1 MDFKEYIKE
10 LDRLYSVG
18 NTTEH
23 SFRGALASYLQTILP
38 RFVITN
44 EPRRIDC
51 GAPDYVITQ
60 KNEPIAFL
68 EAKDINDSDLDGRKE
83 HKEQFN
89 RYKESL
95 NRVVFTDY
103 LDFHL
108 YVDGEFMD
116 AVRIA
121 ETRGNHI
128 VGLSENEAKFNEL
141 IISLAT
147 GGRQRITSSSRL
159 ARQMAGK
166 AHLLAE
172 MVKNTL
178 TLEGEES
185 DTEIAAQLRAFRD
198 VLIHDLKADEFA
210 DIYAQTIVYGMF
222 TARLN
227 DTTPED
233 FSRQEAAELIPKSNP
248 FLRRIFQSIAGYDI
262 DSNIEWIVDDLASMF
277 AATDAAKIMANYG
290 SDKRHSD
297 PIVHFYE
304 DFLAEYDPKLRKARG
319 VWYTPAPVVKFIV
332 KSVDE
337 ILQTEFGLPMGLAD
351 SSTIK
356 VSRAIEQSRDKSSA
370 DGMKHEEVDVHRVQI
385 LDPATGTGTFLA
397 EVIQQIRDKFD
408 GMEGMWPSYVEKSLI
423 PRIHGF
429 EILMAS
435 YTIAHLK
442 LALTLK
448 NTGYD
453 GKMDKRLNVFLT
465 NSLEEA
471 TPRATNLFAKWLS
484 DEADAASLVK
494 TETPVMICIGNPPY
508 SISSQN
514 SGKWITEL
522 VANYKK
528 NLNERNIQP
537 LSDDYIKF
545 IRLGQHYIHKDGEGI
560 LAYISNNGFLDGI
573 IHRQMRKSLLEEFDK
588 IYILNLH
595 GNNRRKET
603 APDGTPD
610 ENVFDIMQGV
620 SINLFVKT
628 GKKDIGQLAS
638 VFYKDLFGLRNVKY
652 EHLANKSFLTE
663 DWKKLKPIE
672 PYYFFVH
679 KDFST
684 QEDYDKGVPIDK
696 LFQRNVC
703 GIKTSKDVVNV
714 WSSKEDVQKMV
725 NDLLLI
731 DEESFRNKYHVG
743 PDSRDWS
750 ISRSRADI
758 KEAMGKG
765 SFRIEEYQYRPFD
778 SKFIV
783 YTGKTNGIVARP
795 RFREFFPML
804 QPMNSS
810 LILCRQLS
818 SESWNHVFA
827 SRTISDLN
835 SISIRTKEISYVF
848 SLYTTGEAGQ
858 NVFES
863 GGLVPN
869 LNKDIVT
876 SFENSIGGIIEPQSL
891 FDYIYAILH
900 SLKYRQTYKEFLKI
914 DFPRIPYPMDA
925 EQFHRL
931 AEKGAELRKLHLMEN
946 AGTWK
951 TGITFPVVGENNENP
966 VEAISFS
973 DGKVYINSNQ
983 YFGGVSELAWNFYI
997 GGYQPAQKWLKD
1009 RRGRK
1014 LEWEDVMLYGRI
1026 IYALNETDRI
1036 MKEIDEIGVI

>member
-23 SFRGALASYLQTILP
+23 SFRGSLASYLQTILP

-108 YVDGEFMD
+108 YVDGEFVD

-128 VGLSENEAKFNEL
+128 VSLPENEAKFNEL
-141 IISLAT
+141 ITSLAT

-351 SSTIK
+351 SSMIK
-356 VSRAIEQSRDKSSA
+356 VSRAIEQSRDKRSA

-494 TETPVMICIGNPPY
+494 SETPIMVAIGNPPY
-508 SISSQN
+508 NNSSMNQN
-514 SGKWITEL
+514 PWIL
-522 VANYKK
+522 NKIAAYKEG
-528 NLNERNIQP
+528 LNEKKLN
-537 LSDDYIKF
+537 LDDDYVKF
-545 IRLGQHYIHKDGEGI
+545 IRLAQEYIDSNEEGI
-560 LAYISNNGFLDGI
+560 IGYITNHNYIDAVTF
-573 IHRQMRKSLLEEFDK
+573 RQMRKTLLMSFDD

-595 GNNRRKET
+595 GNYKKRET
-603 APDGTPD
+603 CPDGSSD
-610 ENVFDIMQGV
+610 ENVFDIQQGT
-620 SINLFVKT
+620 SIVLFVKKT
-628 GKKDIGQLAS
+628 GTK
-638 VFYKDLFGLRNVKY
+638 RNKILGNIHYAELYGSREHKY
-652 EHLANKSFLTE
+652 DFLNEHSWRNISWV
-663 DWKKLKPIE
+663 DVPIEE
-672 PYYFFVH
+672 PYYFFVPQNTEA
-679 KDFST
+679 KG
-684 QEDYDKGVPIDK
+684 EYNKGVRLNTLMPIYVSGVQTKRDS
-696 LFQRNVC
+696 LTIHFTQNELNQ
-703 GIKTSKDVVNV
+703 VVN
-714 WSSKEDVQKMV
+714 
-725 NDLLLI
+725 
-731 DEESFRNKYHVG
+731 SFRELDVDNIRKQY
-743 PDSRDWS
+743 PSAKDSRDWTVAS
-750 ISRSRADI
+750 AKTDI
-758 KEAMGKG
+758 KSGECFVTKL
-765 SFRIEEYQYRPFD
+765 SYRPFD
-778 SKFIV
+778 DR
-783 YTGKTNGIVARP
+783 YTYYSGKTKGFIAYP
-795 RFREFFPML
+795 RREMYQHL
-804 QPMNSS
+804 SDDNIT
-810 LILCRQLS
+810 LITCRQQSSFPFQHVYMTRLLS
-818 SESWNHVFA
+818 
-827 SRTISDLN
+827 DMC
-835 SISIRTKEISYVF
+835 SISSQTKETGYMFPLFVKKQNIDGSLAIIPNYNEQEYAKFETIIKETINPLELLSYV
-848 SLYTTGEAGQ
+848 
-858 NVFES
+858 
-863 GGLVPN
+863 
-869 LNKDIVT
+869 
-876 SFENSIGGIIEPQSL
+876 
-891 FDYIYAILH
+891 YAVLH
-900 SLKYRQTYKEFLKI
+900 SKTYRDTYRDLLKI
-914 DFPRIPYPMDA
+914 DFPRIPYPKDA

-931 AEKGAELRKLHLMEN
+931 AEKGAELRKLHLMED

-951 TGITFPVVGENNENP
+951 TGISFPVVGENNENP
-966 VEAISFS
+966 VESISFS
-973 DGKVYINSNQ
+973 DGKVYINKTQ
-983 YFGGVSELAWNFYI
+983 YFGNVSELAWNFYI

-1009 RRGRK
+1009 RKGRK
-1014 LEWEDVMLYGRI
+1014 LEWEDIIHYGRI

-1036 MKEIDEIGVI
+1036 MEEIDEIGVV

>member
-10 LDRLYSVG
+10 LDQLYQVG

-23 SFRGALASYLQTILP
+23 SFRGALASYLQTLLP
-38 RFVITN
+38 RFVVTN
-44 EPRRIDC
+44 EPRRIEC

-68 EAKDINDSDLDGRKE
+68 EAKDINDPDLDGRKE

-89 RYKESL
+89 RYKDSL

-108 YVDGEFMD
+108 YVDGEFVD
-116 AVRIA
+116 SVRIA
-121 ETRGNHI
+121 ETKGNRI
-128 VGLSENEAKFNEL
+128 AGLPENEAKFNEL
-141 IISLAT
+141 ILSLAT

-172 MVKNTL
+172 VVKNTL
-178 TLEGEES
+178 SIEGEDS
-185 DTEIAAQLRAFRD
+185 DTEISAQLRAFRD
-198 VLIHDLKADEFA
+198 VLIHDLKAEEFA

-227 DTTPED
+227 DFTPED

-337 ILQTEFGLPMGLAD
+337 ILQKEFGLPMGLAD

-356 VSRAIEQSRDKSSA
+356 VSRAIEQSRDKRSA
-370 DGMKHEEVDVHRVQI
+370 DGMKHEDVDVHRVQI

-514 SGKWITEL
+514 SGRWITDL
-522 VANYKK
+522 VADYKK

-545 IRLGQHYIHKDGEGI
+545 IRLGQHYIQKNGEGI

-595 GNNRRKET
+595 GDNRRKET
-603 APDGTPD
+603 APDGSPD

-620 SINLFVKT
+620 SINLFIKT
-628 GKKDIGQLAS
+628 GNKEKGLLAEI
-638 VFYKDLFGLRNVKY
+638 YYQDLYGLRENKY
-652 EHLANKSFLTE
+652 GWLNSCS
-663 DWKKLKPIE
+663 LKTSNWRLLNPSS
-672 PYYFFVH
+672 PYYFFVP
-679 KDFST
+679 KDFSKEEVYLT
-684 QEDYDKGVPIDK
+684 GFSLGELCRVNISGVQTGRDG
-696 LFQRNVC
+696 LFVDDEITVLKERISHLLSGSYNETFAKEFNVQ
-703 GIKTSKDVVNV
+703 D
-714 WSSKEDVQKMV
+714 SSGY
-725 NDLLLI
+725 NLI
-731 DEESFRNKYHVG
+731 DRIHKSQYNDRY
-743 PDSRDWS
+743 
-750 ISRSRADI
+750 IRAYD
-758 KEAMGKG
+758 
-765 SFRIEEYQYRPFD
+765 YRPFD
-778 SKFIV
+778 RRYCYYDEVLVKRAFGRVHRNIDDDNIALV
-783 YTGKTNGIVARP
+783 VG
-795 RFREFFPML
+795 
-804 QPMNSS
+804 
-810 LILCRQLS
+810 RQC
-818 SESWNHVFA
+818 V
-827 SRTISDLN
+827 SDW
-835 SISIRTKEISYVF
+835 KYVF
-848 SLYTTGEAGQ
+848 VTNTVSDMNLISSAGKLGGGYVFPIWRFSSSGERISNVNEVILGRIQAIAG
-858 NVFES
+858 E
-863 GGLVPN
+863 
-869 LNKDIVT
+869 IT
-876 SFENSIGGIIEPQSL
+876 EESL

-900 SLKYRQTYKEFLKI
+900 SPKYRQTYKEFLKI
-914 DFPRIPYPMDA
+914 DFPRIPYPKDA
-925 EQFHRL
+925 EQFHHL
-931 AEKGAELRKLHLMEN
+931 AEKGAELRKLHLMEG
-946 AGTWK
+946 AGSWK
-951 TGITFPVVGENNENP
+951 PSVSFPVLGENNENP
-966 VEAISFS
+966 VEAVFFS
-973 DGKVYINSNQ
+973 DGKVYINKTQ
-983 YFGGVSELAWNFYI
+983 YFGNVSEQAWNFYI

-1009 RRGRK
+1009 RKGRK
-1014 LEWEDVMLYGRI
+1014 LEWEDILHYSRI
-1026 IYALNETDRI
+1026 VYALNETDRL